1 MIQKSD
7 IRAVWLDPYG
17 PLPAPATALF
27 AALGWTVTTVRT
39 LDALADAA
47 RAAEV
52 VVVRLIDDASI
63 LQDAR
68 AELRQAGLAL
78 PMVCRLDAGAL
89 AMAGAVARA
98 GIDHILGAADW
109 SPAAW
114 RSVSEAL
121 SRPARVAVRPRPAA
135 AVFEDA
141 SSRLLLDLA
150 LRVGRAQVTALIVG
164 PTGTGK
170 EVLARV
176 LHECSP
182 RASGPFCALNCAA
195 MPEQL
200 VEDVLFGHEKGAF
213 TGATR
218 DHPGLFE
225 QAHGGTLFLDEIGE
239 MSFPVQSKLLRV
251 LQEREVTRLGGQA
264 PLSVDVRIVAA
275 TNKDLKRA
283 IAAREFRE
291 DLYYRIA
298 TFQLRLLPLARRPG
312 DILPLAS
319 RFLAEQARV
328 GQAWILSPQAQ
339 ARLLSYPWPGNVR
352 ELQNVMLRATV
363 VCPGGYIEAAH
374 LMFDSWDAA
383 PEADDES
390 AQPFTPSFSEAT
402 HEPALDAPLAS
413 GAASGCPT
421 VLPGTWAATA
431 PGDLH
436 SATKHNEHR
445 VIMAALAECGTR
457 TEAARRLGISARTLR
472 YKLAQLRDIGLV
484 PVLSD

>member
-1 MIQKSD
+1 
-7 IRAVWLDPYG
+7 V
-17 PLPAPATALF
+17 PL
-27 AALGWTVTTVRT
+27 
-39 LDALADAA
+39 
-47 RAAEV
+47 
-52 VVVRLIDDASI
+52 
-63 LQDAR
+63 
-68 AELRQAGLAL
+68 
-78 PMVCRLDAGAL
+78 VCRLDAGAL

-98 GIDHILGAADW
+98 GIDHILGAGDW

-114 RSVSEAL
+114 RSVADAL
-121 SRPARVAVRPRPAA
+121 NRPARVAARPRPAV

-141 SSRLLLDLA
+141 SSRQLRDLA
-150 LRVGRAQVTALIVG
+150 QRVGRAQFTALIVG

-170 EVLARV
+170 EVLARM
-176 LHECSP
+176 LHESSP
-182 RASGPFCALNCAA
+182 RAGGPFCALNCAA

-218 DHPGLFE
+218 DHAGLFE

-239 MSFPVQSKLLRV
+239 MSLPVQSKLLRV
-251 LQEREVTRLGGQA
+251 LQEREVTRLGGQS
-264 PLSVDVRIVAA
+264 PLAVDVRIVAA

-319 RFLAEQARV
+319 RFLAEQARG
-328 GQAWILSPQAQ
+328 GQAWILSPEAQ
-339 ARLLSYPWPGNVR
+339 ARLLAYAWPGNVR
-352 ELQNVMLRATV
+352 ELQNVVLRATV
-363 VCPGGYIEAAH
+363 VCPGGYIEAGH
-374 LMFDSWDAA
+374 LLFDSWDGGL
-383 PEADDES
+383 EEGDS
-390 AQPFTPSFSEAT
+390 RVLPFAPSFGEAG
-402 HEPALDAPLAS
+402 HERRPDVSLAS
-413 GAASGCPT
+413 TASTSSNQC
-421 VLPGTWAATA
+421 
-431 PGDLH
+431 DLH

-457 TEAARRLGISARTLR
+457 TEAARQLGISARTLR

-484 PVLSD
+484 PAMAD